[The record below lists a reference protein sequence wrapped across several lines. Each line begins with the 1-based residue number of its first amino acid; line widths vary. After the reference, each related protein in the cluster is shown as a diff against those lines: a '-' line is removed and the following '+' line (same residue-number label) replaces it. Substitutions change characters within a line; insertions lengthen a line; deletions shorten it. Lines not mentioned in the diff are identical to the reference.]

1 MNPQKIP
8 TKTSQQPTLDA
19 IPVKKLLL
27 LASFL
32 FCTLQ
37 IFAQTATVTGTVKDA
52 ETGELLP
59 FCSVFINNTTV
70 STATDM
76 QGNYTLSGLEAGTV
90 EIGFSFLGYTAQTRK
105 ITLKPGGTFT
115 LNL

>member
-1 MNPQKIP
+1 
-8 TKTSQQPTLDA
+8 
-19 IPVKKLLL
+19 VKKLLL
-27 LASFL
+27 FASFL
-32 FCTLQ
+32 FCSLQ
-37 IFAQTATVTGTVKDA
+37 IFGQTATVTGQVKDA

-105 ITLKPGGTFT
+105 ITLKPGGTLT
-115 LNL
+115 LNLSMVPLAQ